1 LSCQPGNDRQCEFLG
16 DRVFAQIWSDDPDAE
31 PEFQSW
37 MPFAGLREV
46 EFVIDGDSLEGR
58 AFDGLVDLTDVE
70 GNALVF
76 TLSRMP
82 NGSF

>member
-1 LSCQPGNDRQCEFLG
+1 
-16 DRVFAQIWSDDPDAE
+16 
-31 PEFQSW
+31 